1 MPLILFHNFVVESY
15 GIIFIMGKRTMS
27 TYDEFLKGLPPKDM
41 WSERVYVTGDFN
53 YPESLNAA
61 VELLDKNLERGFGDR
76 PAIFYKDQ
84 RFTYNQLADTVDKMG
99 NALRTLGVQKG
110 DRLLLRFPN
119 NPTAVALWLAA
130 LRIGGIVVMVMPML
144 RARELSYRSNDAEC
158 SFVFCDAASIDE
170 VRKAEPA
177 METVKKILICDGK
190 DSDYESFEDYWRKES
205 ADCPPEKTSRSDIAL
220 IGYTSGSTG
229 DPKGTVHFH
238 DDVLAIAD
246 SYAKNTLHPTE
257 YDVFSGH
264 PSLSFTFGLGGLL
277 IFPFRFGAS
286 VALLDQFTPENMLKI
301 LVNYNCTI
309 SFCAP
314 TCYNMMMRL
323 DEKGDYDLS
332 NLRLG
337 VSAGETLPKV
347 VYDKWKS
354 KYGIDLLDGIG
365 STEMLHIFVTNRPGE
380 VKGGATGKA
389 VPGYIAKIVD
399 ENGTELPPNTP
410 GLLAIKGPTGCR
422 YLKKPDRQAGYV
434 INGWNIPG
442 DVFIED
448 EEGWFYYQ
456 CRNDDLI
463 ITGGYNVS
471 PPELEAVINE
481 HEAVKE
487 SAVVPKPDELRG
499 QVVKAYVVLA
509 AGNTAS
515 ETLVKDIQNF
525 VKRELAP
532 YKYPREIEFIDA
544 LPRTDTGKVQRFV
557 LRDRASKEAV

>member
-1 MPLILFHNFVVESY
+1 MSSY
-15 GIIFIMGKRTMS
+15 Q
-27 TYDEFLKGLPPKDM
+27 DFLKGLPPKEL
-41 WSERVYVTGDFN
+41 WAERIYTTSDCL

-61 VELLDKNLERGFGDR
+61 VELLDRNQPLDFGSR
-76 PAIFYKDQ
+76 PAIFYKEKK
-84 RFTYNQLADTVDKMG
+84 FTYDELANIVGKMG
-99 NALRTLGVQKG
+99 NALRMIGVKKG
-110 DRLLLRFPN
+110 DRILLRFPN
-119 NPTAVALWLAA
+119 NPTAVALWLATI
-130 LRIGGIVVMVMPML
+130 RIGAITVMVMPML
-144 RARELSYRSNDAEC
+144 RARELSYRANDSEC
-158 SFVFCDAASIDE
+158 SVVLCDAASIDE

-177 METVKKILICDGK
+177 MDTVTKILICDGK
-190 DSDYESFEDYWRKES
+190 DDVYESFEDLWMNQS
-205 ADCPPEKTSRSDIAL
+205 ADCSSEKTLRSDIAL

-257 YDVFSGH
+257 NDIFSGH

-286 VALLDQFTPENMLKI
+286 VVLLDQFTPENMLKT
-301 LVNYNCTI
+301 LVNYKCTI
-309 SFCAP
+309 GFCAP

-337 VSAGETLPKV
+337 VSAGETLPKS
-347 VYDKWKS
+347 VYDKWKA
-354 KYGIDLLDGIG
+354 KYGTDLLDGIG
-365 STEMLHIFVTNRPGE
+365 STEMLHIFVTNKPGD
-380 VKGGATGKA
+380 VKGGATGKP
-389 VPGYIAKIVD
+389 VPGYIAKILD
-399 ENGTELPPNTP
+399 DAGNELPPNTP

-422 YLKKPDRQAGYV
+422 YLKKPERQAGYV
-434 INGWNIPG
+434 KEGWNIPG
-442 DVFIED
+442 DVFMQD
-448 EEGWFYYQ
+448 DEGWFYYQ

-499 QVVKAYVVLA
+499 QIVKAYIVLA
-509 AGNTAS
+509 PGHSGS
-515 ETLVKDIQNF
+515 ESLVKDIQDF

-532 YKYPREIEFIDA
+532 YKYPREVEFIEA

-557 LRDRASKEAV
+557 LRDRAAAL

>member
-1 MPLILFHNFVVESY
+1 MPSY
-15 GIIFIMGKRTMS
+15 Q
-27 TYDEFLKGLPPKDM
+27 DFLKGLPPKEM
-41 WSERVYVTGDFN
+41 WGERIYITDDCQ
-53 YPESLNAA
+53 YSDSLNAA
-61 VELLDKNLERGFGDR
+61 VELIDRNQKLGFGNR
-76 PAIFYKDQ
+76 PAIFYKDK
-84 RFTYNQLADTVDKMG
+84 RFTYDELAGIVGRMG
-99 NALRTLGVQKG
+99 NALRNLGVERG
-110 DRLLLRFPN
+110 DRILLRFPN
-119 NPTAVALWLAA
+119 NPTAVALWLAT
-130 LRIGGIVVMVMPML
+130 LRIGAIAVMVMPML
-144 RARELSYRSNDAEC
+144 RARELSYRTNDAEC
-158 SFVFCDAASIDE
+158 SLVLCDAASIDE

-177 METVKKILICDGK
+177 MDTVTKILICDGK
-190 DSDYESFEDYWRKES
+190 DDVYESFKDLWMKES
-205 ADCPPEKTSRSDIAL
+205 SDCAAEKTSRFDIAL

-257 YDVFSGH
+257 HDIFSGH

-277 IFPFRFGAS
+277 VFPFRFGAS
-286 VALLDQFTPENMLKI
+286 VALLDQFTPENMLKT
-301 LVNYNCTI
+301 LVNYKCTI
-309 SFCAP
+309 GFCAP

-337 VSAGETLPKV
+337 VSAGETLPKA
-347 VYDKWKS
+347 VYDKWKA
-354 KYGIDLLDGIG
+354 KYGVDLLDGIG
-365 STEMLHIFVTNRPGE
+365 STEMLHIFVTNKPGD

-399 ENGTELPPNTP
+399 DNGTELPPHTP

-422 YLKKPDRQAGYV
+422 YLKKPERQAGYV
-434 INGWNIPG
+434 KDGWNIPG
-442 DVFIED
+442 DVFMKDED
-448 EEGWFYYQ
+448 GWFYYQ

-499 QVVKAYVVLA
+499 QIVKAYVVLSPNHT
-509 AGNTAS
+509 GS
-515 ETLVKDIQNF
+515 ESLVKDIQDF

-532 YKYPREIEFIDA
+532 YKYPREVAFIDA

-557 LRDRASKEAV
+557 LRDRAAKEVV